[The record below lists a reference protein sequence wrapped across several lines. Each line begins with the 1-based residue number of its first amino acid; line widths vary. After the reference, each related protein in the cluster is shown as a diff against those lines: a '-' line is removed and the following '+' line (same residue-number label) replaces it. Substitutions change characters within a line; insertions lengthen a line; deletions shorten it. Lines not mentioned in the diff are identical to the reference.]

1 MEGVIAGTST
11 ASTDA
16 PNCSVQRVFNG
27 LVSAISGHNRVVSRH
42 SHRVVNLLLTLIERN
57 EVVVLLA
64 TNQPDRLGLQHLARY
79 YELSGAEIRNAVFK
93 AAYRA
98 ARSGD
103 VVTFDLLDL
112 AAREEAGASR
122 EVVLP
127 IMVVGGEA

>member
-1 MEGVIAGTST
+1 MPDEAARAEIWRRLIPDTVPKA
-11 ASTDA
+11 A
-16 PNCSVQRVFNG
+16 
-27 LVSAISGHNRVVSRH
+27 
-42 SHRVVNLLLTLIERN
+42 NLR
-57 EVVVLLA
+57 
-64 TNQPDRLGLQHLARY
+64 LQHLARY